1 MINTLF
7 RLSILVPAAVFCG
20 FAIFASFQDDA
31 GFLPG
36 LMAAA
41 IAAAAVALIAWTI
54 RDHRKRARAK
64 EELNA

>member
-7 RLSILVPAAVFCG
+7 RLVILVPAALLCG
-20 FAIFASFQDDA
+20 VASFASLKNDA

-36 LMAAA
+36 LVAAA
-41 IAAAAVALIAWTI
+41 IAAVAVALIAWTI

-64 EELNA
+64 VGLNA

>member
-7 RLSILVPAAVFCG
+7 RLIILVPAALFFG
-20 FAIFASFQDDA
+20 IASFASFQNDA

-41 IAAAAVALIAWTI
+41 IAIVAVALIGWTL
-54 RDHRKRARAK
+54 RDHRARARAK
-64 EELNA
+64 EQLNA